1 MCKGVKKLSMLLRK
15 GGQAMI
21 ANVNEIYASQ
31 RTNTAGIRVTPVFS
45 SYQQY
50 MTYLQSKNSI

>member
-1 MCKGVKKLSMLLRK
+1 VNRK
-15 GGQAMI
+15 GGQALI

-31 RTNTAGIRVTPVFS
+31 RTNTARIRVTPVFS